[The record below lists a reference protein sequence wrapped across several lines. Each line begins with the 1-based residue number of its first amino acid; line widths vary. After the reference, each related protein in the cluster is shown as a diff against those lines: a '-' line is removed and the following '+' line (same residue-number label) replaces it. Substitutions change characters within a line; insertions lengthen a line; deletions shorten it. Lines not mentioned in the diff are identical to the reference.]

1 MLPTA
6 NRNQATFTM
15 KYFIDWID
23 DTGTAHQGS
32 IAWPA
37 ADAQIVAQNMREENP
52 TWVVIINPLEGT
64 P

>member
-1 MLPTA
+1 MVSVPI
-6 NRNQATFTM
+6 FTM

-23 DTGTAHQGS
+23 DTGAAHEGS

-37 ADAQIVAQNMREENP
+37 VDAQIVAQNMREEHP
-52 TWVVIINPLEGT
+52 TWLVTINPLEGT

>member
-1 MLPTA
+1 MISTVKPI
-6 NRNQATFTM
+6 QATFTM

-23 DTGTAHQGS
+23 DTDTAHQGS

-52 TWVVIINPLEGT
+52 TWVVTINPLEGT

>member
-1 MLPTA
+1 
-6 NRNQATFTM
+6 M

-23 DTGTAHQGS
+23 DTGTAHEGS

-52 TWVVIINPLEGT
+52 TWLVTMNPLEGT